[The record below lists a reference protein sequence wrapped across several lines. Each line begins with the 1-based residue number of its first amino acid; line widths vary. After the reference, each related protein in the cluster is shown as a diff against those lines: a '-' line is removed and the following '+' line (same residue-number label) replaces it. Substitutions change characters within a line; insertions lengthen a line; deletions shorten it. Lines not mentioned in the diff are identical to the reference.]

1 MIEGKVK
8 REGLDAGR
16 WLPCGGNLRKPF
28 SHCLCF
34 CSRIGKR
41 VQQEEEEWSRHLEDE
56 CVNGLRTG
64 GKPPGQPSG
73 PTLV

>member
-1 MIEGKVK
+1 M
-8 REGLDAGR
+8 
-16 WLPCGGNLRKPF
+16 
-28 SHCLCF
+28 
-34 CSRIGKR
+34 
-41 VQQEEEEWSRHLEDE
+41 QQEEEEWSRHLEDE